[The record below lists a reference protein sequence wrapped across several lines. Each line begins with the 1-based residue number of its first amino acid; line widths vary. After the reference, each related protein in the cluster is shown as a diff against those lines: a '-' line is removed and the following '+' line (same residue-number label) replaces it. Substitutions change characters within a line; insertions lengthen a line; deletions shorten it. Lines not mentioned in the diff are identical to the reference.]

1 MNEIGG
7 FVLTRRNRGVEH
19 QARKVNFIVRPVMTL
34 WAREDRREGTA
45 KGFINRI
52 IPEGITCEAFVE
64 LVLGGVKDCVKVLR
78 SIFLFG
84 GLKIVRQN
92 YIS

>member
-1 MNEIGG
+1 
-7 FVLTRRNRGVEH
+7 
-19 QARKVNFIVRPVMTL
+19 MTL
-34 WAREDRREGTA
+34 WAREDGGERTA

-52 IPEGITCEAFVE
+52 IPEGIACEAFVE

-78 SIFLFG
+78 SIFLLG